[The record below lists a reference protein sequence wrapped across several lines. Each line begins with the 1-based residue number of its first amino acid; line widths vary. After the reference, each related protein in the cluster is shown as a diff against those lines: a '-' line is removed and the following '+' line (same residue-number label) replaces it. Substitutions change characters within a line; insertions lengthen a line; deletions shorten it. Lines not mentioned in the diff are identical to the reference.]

1 MVANHSDNANPNSH
15 EQKVQFSAL
24 RRNSMN
30 ELTIIEDLN
39 RKEGSS
45 TSASLPTNLSTNL
58 TIHVDEH
65 SQMLMIHPMTEPSV
79 DDKSQQKSTASAP
92 AEFRRAK
99 CLAESAVVKEKPSIR
114 TRLIVCVWCATATD
128 PIKSIDAEE
137 PTDTISK
144 KFNEIGKELDHQVE
158 QFVKNDFPKQI
169 LHLDALITKIDEN
182 PQKHT
187 DEHFY
192 KEILN
197 ETLSLLVSIRSGL
210 LLVLSKLQQLTLNEQ
225 ILDDKE
231 LHDDLQATQELVF
244 TRNQNLEGQIKAWYQ
259 NKRDALLRDLKRF
272 EGNAAVLEYD
282 LKCVNDHL
290 IYLCNNRGFLLV
302 VLSMLEPNLKHMLTH
317 QKKSN
322 LAQFHDSMYT

>member
-1 MVANHSDNANPNSH
+1 
-15 EQKVQFSAL
+15 
-24 RRNSMN
+24 MN
-30 ELTIIEDLN
+30 FIFIFIFPLTSLIIVE
-39 RKEGSS
+39 
-45 TSASLPTNLSTNL
+45 
-58 TIHVDEH
+58 
-65 SQMLMIHPMTEPSV
+65 
-79 DDKSQQKSTASAP
+79 
-92 AEFRRAK
+92 
-99 CLAESAVVKEKPSIR
+99 
-114 TRLIVCVWCATATD
+114 CATATD
-128 PIKSIDAEE
+128 PSKSIDAEE

-144 KFNEIGKELDHQVE
+144 KFNEIGKELDNQVE

-169 LHLDALITKIDEN
+169 LHLDTIITKINEN

-197 ETLSLLVSIRSGL
+197 ETLPLFVSIRSGL

-231 LHDDLQATQELVF
+231 LHDELQATQELVF
-244 TRNQNLEGQIKAWYQ
+244 SRNKNLVGQIKELYNYQ
-259 NKRDALLRDLKRF
+259 NERDTLVRGLKRF
-272 EGNAAVLEYD
+272 QGNAAVLEYD
-282 LKCVNDHL
+282 QKCVNDLL
-290 IYLCNNRGFLLV
+290 IYLGNNRGFLLV